1 MTVYSFLQKNQK
13 AFFRGALF
21 AVVFFS
27 SLLLS
32 QKPVA
37 AQNVFYPEFECLF
50 TSSTTTP
57 CDHSAS
63 NIDIK
68 SGTKSGIVYGKIPSG
83 TEYIDT
89 TGVKAVTMILGL
101 AMDISKINTMGTND
115 PEYSNRNNYF
125 WSRVADD
132 PDDTFVVRL
141 GYTKPGTTTPTYKL
155 QTISA
160 KKESV
165 SFSTPLGIPA
175 SVTLALKLPFTINT
189 TKNTVGQQ
197 EKIAFFTKGGDH
209 AINSQVVQVV
219 MDSPGNVSIP
229 YGSTMTADLWYCA
242 GLQDYAPNHD
252 GRYTPRTPTTIPGDQ
267 RVEYFTTDGV
277 YTYKDGNGN
286 AVKATDGYK
295 YDEEKCGGTAHYK
308 IGNTVTFSLPKDVTA
323 AQSDQTTTIDTGI
336 KASENINPGDNLPGC
351 GVWEGSII
359 GCVAQVVYYLVFNPI
374 QWVAG
379 IIGRAFDFFLGYSI
393 SDESYR
399 AEVIVTGW
407 KLVRD
412 ISNIFFILILVWTG
426 LSTVFGFS
434 KVSMRS
440 IVPQLIINA
449 LLINFSLFG
458 ARVVIDIS
466 NVTARLFYNTMSVC
480 QGTCDYKVDDV
491 TGKKILTNPNTE
503 TTAGFKP
510 LSAKI
515 VSAFDPQKIFN
526 PKILSPDNTSNTTN
540 NTQQGSADLQ
550 RGVSSDLN
558 SNEYAGYFLIVT
570 LIAAFIMFG
579 IAKMFFGVMFM
590 FVGRVVGLYM
600 VMIFAPFAI
609 MTRGGMPLVG
619 DMKEIGWKDWSS
631 DLVKYSVLAPVF
643 VFFLYIIY
651 SFINSDFVQ
660 AMNLDKEAGFMGTVL
675 GIVIPMFIIYMLVQQ
690 GVKIAEKYAGKAG
703 EMFQKFG
710 TSATGMVA
718 GTALGIA
725 TGGLGLVGRGATSI
739 LGKTAGTWAA
749 TNKDTNLL
757 AGGVNKFLK
766 WGQKSSFDVRNT
778 AAGGTLTSGVGK
790 LLGGTKD
797 FSSKIKLGQKDYIG
811 GNAKIVKDREKRV
824 EEKATKKNDMSHL
837 TDAQAAKAWE
847 KRAEKAAQQNTEKS
861 WKKARLDELKKAEA
875 PLQVLESKAA
885 LLEKDLETAKTA
897 GDMTNQ
903 KIIGD
908 QIAENK
914 KNQASIISLLNTK
927 VFDEKKN
934 ADYKNSD
941 LYKDSLKNEKA
952 KIKQKYGD
960 VKNAKE
966 LSTAMRYEYA
976 QRMLENSAYL
986 ADGKKRWRVAPLSGG
1001 GVGSAGMLTIGGI
1014 AGLTGGIAGGGLFG
1028 NYIDSLQEA
1037 EKNVFSKITK
1047 DYEKAHSKK
1056 DNKLLALQS
1065 KIEEI
1070 DKFVD
1075 SHIEKVLDGT
1085 GLTMDDIKKDEKLR
1099 EEHFERARGRADRE
1113 FQDAEEEY
1121 NKAKNAY
1128 KTNKT
1133 PDTTARFEE
1142 ESRNYQKKKDAFND
1156 LNNANKNRETAQN
1169 NLDKEKD
1176 RVKEKE
1182 DKDKNKPGDKKEPEK
1197 PKDGK

>member
-336 KASENINPGDNLPGC
+336 KASENISPEDNLPSCGLVNGTVVGC
-351 GVWEGSII
+351 I
-359 GCVAQVVYYLVFNPI
+359 AQGVYYLIFNPI

-480 QGTCDYKVDDV
+480 QGTCDYKIDDA
-491 TGKKILTNPNTE
+491 TGKKILKNPNTE

-526 PKILSPDNTSNTTN
+526 PNILSPDNTSNTAT
-540 NTQQGSADLQ
+540 NTQQGSANLQ
-550 RGVSSDLN
+550 RGASSDLT
-558 SNEYAGYFLIVT
+558 STEYAGYFLIVT

-660 AMNLDKEAGFMGTVL
+660 AMNLGKEAGFMGTVL

-690 GVKIAEKYAGKAG
+690 GVKIAQKYAGKAG
-703 EMFQKFG
+703 EVFQNIGK
-710 TSATGMVA
+710 TATGLVGGLA
-718 GTALGIA
+718 LGGTALMGGRVVGAAAKKLDESRFGVGIRNIA
-725 TGGLGLVGRGATSI
+725 ARSGIVGKI
-739 LGKTAGTWAA
+739 
-749 TNKDTNLL
+749 
-757 AGGVNKFLK
+757 
-766 WGQKSSFDVRNT
+766 GQKLQEGVTATRSGSFDVRQTLLGKTVSKEFGVDFNKKGLN
-778 AAGGTLTSGVGK
+778 ALAGAGLGLGTDQRKGGFEADVKRRQAEQEAKTK
-790 LLGGTKD
+790 LLEEKMSDDKIKEYNQRQQDKRSDKIEALLEKALIEKHGKVDVEDWKKNNKQKYNNEKAEVLKDPGVQTKIATIPPAKELRSVADMNKDRRKQFADNLKKPGVDGLLNKVPIIGAALGANVRITADQAAAKKIGENSKVEKELAEIETTLKKGFQDLIAMDMFQGSPSFAALDPIERSEIIKYGSIQTDLGNNRKGKGMYDVLDTIEKAAVDTDAQQKKEALTRGTKD
-797 FSSKIKLGQKDYIG
+797 EKDK
-811 GNAKIVKDREKRV
+811 AKEVYDEM
-824 EEKATKKNDMSHL
+824 EDMV
-837 TDAQAAKAWE
+837 
-847 KRAEKAAQQNTEKS
+847 
-861 WKKARLDELKKAEA
+861 KAREANKYDLKDLRDELKKAKSA
-875 PLQVLESKAA
+875 WVANPADQDLRDNFRQA
-885 LLEKDLETAKTA
+885 LKDIK
-897 GDMTNQ
+897 
-903 KIIGD
+903 
-908 QIAENK
+908 IAEK
-914 KNQASIISLLNTK
+914 HQDKWKDISAYMKTRRDKLK
-927 VFDEKKN
+927 GEEKK
-934 ADYKNSD
+934 
-941 LYKDSLKNEKA
+941 
-952 KIKQKYGD
+952 
-960 VKNAKE
+960 
-966 LSTAMRYEYA
+966 
-976 QRMLENSAYL
+976 
-986 ADGKKRWRVAPLSGG
+986 
-1001 GVGSAGMLTIGGI
+1001 
-1014 AGLTGGIAGGGLFG
+1014 
-1028 NYIDSLQEA
+1028 
-1037 EKNVFSKITK
+1037 
-1047 DYEKAHSKK
+1047 
-1056 DNKLLALQS
+1056 
-1065 KIEEI
+1065 
-1070 DKFVD
+1070 
-1075 SHIEKVLDGT
+1075 
-1085 GLTMDDIKKDEKLR
+1085 
-1099 EEHFERARGRADRE
+1099 
-1113 FQDAEEEY
+1113 
-1121 NKAKNAY
+1121 
-1128 KTNKT
+1128 
-1133 PDTTARFEE
+1133 
-1142 ESRNYQKKKDAFND
+1142 
-1156 LNNANKNRETAQN
+1156 
-1169 NLDKEKD
+1169 
-1176 RVKEKE
+1176 
-1182 DKDKNKPGDKKEPEK
+1182 
-1197 PKDGK
+1197 